1 MFKKQLTFFTYLCS
15 MKTIIFLISFFS
27 VVACTPTKEDSSP
40 EARTIDSLRQKV
52 GQYEAAIQEAG
63 NQMSGMTTF
72 LDSVSQTRPELAKMP
87 KREAKAMLKSLD
99 SVLNIKAQQ
108 VANLSQKLKQKGD
121 NYAVLATALENQK
134 REIERLK
141 SENEDLVRQL
151 DEVKGEVTKLKT
163 ENTTLNTD
171 LGSTKQQLSDKETEL
186 AKLTSEIAK
195 AQATLQSEGSKIKNA
210 STAFYDLGL
219 MLVKAADK
227 TWGATKSDQK
237 RQFTQEAYC
246 AFAKARKL
254 GHLDAE
260 YQLNKMNTNEE
271 FKKYLVGVKCE

>member
-1 MFKKQLTFFTYLCS
+1 
-15 MKTIIFLISFFS
+15 MKPIIFVILFFAF
-27 VVACTPTKEDSSP
+27 VACTATQEDSSP

-63 NQMSGMTTF
+63 TQMSGITTF
-72 LDSVSQTRPELAKMP
+72 LDSVSQARPELAKMP
-87 KREAKAMLKSLD
+87 KREAKEMLKSLD
-99 SVLNIKAQQ
+99 SVLNVKAEQ
-108 VANLSQKLKQKGD
+108 VASLSQKLKQKGD
-121 NYAVLATALENQK
+121 NYAVLASALENQK

-163 ENTTLNTD
+163 ENTTLSTD
-171 LGSTKQQLSDKETEL
+171 LGNTKQQLSDKETDL
-186 AKLTSEIAK
+186 ARVNAEIAK
-195 AQATLQSEGSKIKNA
+195 AQATLQAEGSKIKNA
-210 STAFYDLGL
+210 SLAFYDLGL
-219 MLVKAADK
+219 MLVKVADK

-237 RQFTQEAYC
+237 RQFTQQAYC

-260 YQLNKMNTNEE
+260 YQLNKMKSNEE
-271 FKKYLVGVKCE
+271 FKKYLDGVKCE